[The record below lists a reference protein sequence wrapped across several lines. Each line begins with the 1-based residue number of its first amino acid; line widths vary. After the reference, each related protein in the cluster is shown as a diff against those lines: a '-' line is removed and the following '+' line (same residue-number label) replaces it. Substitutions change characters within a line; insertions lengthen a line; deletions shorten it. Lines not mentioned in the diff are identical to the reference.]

1 MRKARLLTMV
11 CLMGVLSVSANPS
24 SISED
29 SEAASMSS
37 ETASAGNNGIWPTL
51 TGFVRK
57 VGAFIDTLSIKGL
70 DRRYIEAPKKPWQVI
85 LRGNINQSDL
95 KLSTSTDAAEEVMPL
110 FVGDLTWEP
119 RIKTNPATYLG
130 FWAGYRGYGF
140 GYSWNVGGDKGRIL
154 TFGATGGSYGVNLR
168 IHWFDNDEP
177 EVYMKGNGLNDVTD
191 EGEEIYAPIEYNGPV
206 EIGSPIKTRALFLDG
221 YYLFN
226 KRCSYAAA
234 YDQSVM
240 QKRSSGSLMAGAMYL
255 HSSTEYDDDLNA
267 DLIMLMNDIGI
278 FKSDEVSVGVGYIYN
293 WVPAK
298 GLLVSAMALPMLAF
312 YNRHQ
317 IWYFNSTLRNVM
329 REEGWMDSMA
339 MGVDLY
345 KIWLNNQEDYNSNM
359 KLNVDARLSITYEWS
374 ERLFIN
380 AFGQFC
386 NFNYKTDYL
395 KGRLNEWYI
404 NASIGVRL

>member
-1 MRKARLLTMV
+1 MA
-11 CLMGVLSVSANPS
+11 CLMGILSASANPS
-24 SISED
+24 SIAED
-29 SEAASMSS
+29 SETVSMNS
-37 ETASAGNNGIWPTL
+37 ETASAGNNGIWNTL
-51 TGFVRK
+51 TGVVRK

-95 KLSTSTDAAEEVMPL
+95 KLSTSTDAAQDVIPL

-234 YDQSVM
+234 YDQSVI

-255 HSSTEYDDDLNA
+255 HSSTEYDDDINA

-278 FKSDEVSVGVGYIYN
+278 FKSDQVSVGVGYIYN

-386 NFNYKTDYL
+386 NFNYKTDYM

-404 NASIGVRL
+404 NASIGIRL